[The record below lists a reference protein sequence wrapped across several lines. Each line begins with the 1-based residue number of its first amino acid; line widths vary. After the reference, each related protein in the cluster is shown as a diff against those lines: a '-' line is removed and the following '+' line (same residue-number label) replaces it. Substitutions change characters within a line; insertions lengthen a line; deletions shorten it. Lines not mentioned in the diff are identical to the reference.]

1 MVRLQMN
8 AKPIFLTAFLIF
20 ASLLNGLADDGISVQ
35 KASDGWKTN
44 TYSQIG
50 LKLQFPSS
58 WKADVDDQGRR
69 WSLLAYPLVENPVTD
84 VQYRIVIS
92 VVKLPE
98 EEHLRIYPKGTNSEN
113 WMISQHLRTGQMT
126 NEFWIYTRRDIF
138 GNGFGYFC
146 SGRIKRDAHL
156 KPKDVNRL
164 DEDEEKLA
172 IEVRQILDSIE
183 ILSTNSMTRP

>member
-1 MVRLQMN
+1 MLNVRN
-8 AKPIFLTAFLIF
+8 VKPIFLTIFLAL
-20 ASLLNGLADDGISVQ
+20 ASLLNGLADDSTSAQ
-35 KASDGWKTN
+35 KTYDGWQAHI
-44 TYSQIG
+44 YPQIG
-50 LKLQFPSS
+50 LKLELPS
-58 WKADVDDQGRR
+58 WKVDVEDQGRR

-98 EEHLRIYPKGTNSEN
+98 KAHLRIYPKGTNSEN
-113 WMISQHLRTGQMT
+113 WMISQHLQTGQMT
-126 NEFWIYTRRDIF
+126 NEFWIYTRRDIL
-138 GNGFGYFC
+138 GNGFGYHC

-172 IEVRQILDSIE
+172 TEVRQILDSIE
-183 ILSTNSMTRP
+183 ILSTNSVAKP